1 MGLKEFNGIKMK
13 VCLFDCG
20 GVIYPYSLAPFKK
33 WVSEQTLKQSFS
45 FKWKEVMTGEL
56 SFASFSKNVCEQIG
70 ICYTPIIQKEI
81 KESLLKGMGNFY
93 SETKELMTYLKEK
106 KIQMGLLSNA
116 LPAFE
121 GTLDELPLKKE
132 FIFPSYQMGLLKP
145 DKRIFKAVLEKM
157 HLQPSEVL
165 FIDDKKENVEA
176 ALYLG
181 MKSFVFQKET
191 ALGDL
196 KKIMGERN
204 VGYIRHRRCYC
215 R

>member
-1 MGLKEFNGIKMK
+1 MDLKEFNGIKMK

-33 WVSEQTLKQSFS
+33 WVNEQTLKTSFS

-56 SFASFSKNVCEQIG
+56 SFSSFSKNVCEQIG
-70 ICYTPIIQKEI
+70 VCYAPCIQEEI
-81 KESLLKGMGNFY
+81 KDSLLKGMGDFY
-93 SETKELMTYLKEK
+93 PETKRLMSYLKDE

-116 LPAFE
+116 LPTFE
-121 GTLDELPLKKE
+121 GTLDELPFSKDL
-132 FIFPSYQMGLLKP
+132 IFPSYQLGFLKP

-157 HLQPSEVL
+157 NLQASEVL

-176 ALYLG
+176 ALSVG

-191 ALGDL
+191 ALDNL

-204 VGYIRHRRCYC
+204 VGYIRHRRCHC